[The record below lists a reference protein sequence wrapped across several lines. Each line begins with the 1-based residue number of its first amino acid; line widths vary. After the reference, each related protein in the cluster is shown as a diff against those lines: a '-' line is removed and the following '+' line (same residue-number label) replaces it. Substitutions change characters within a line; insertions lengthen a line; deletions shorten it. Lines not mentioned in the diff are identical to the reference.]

1 MSVCPAAWAVPG
13 QGSNLALILPAW
25 GPQAAPIPS
34 WGSSGSSAGKGG
46 SLHPTSHS
54 AGGDPPALTEQWD
67 FTLPTQGAGRSW
79 HGLGAPC
86 QTWGCPLPL
95 CQELLAGQLGSSTNT
110 PRMGQGSCKHTRGDG
125 GDGEILGTKGLAGGQ
140 PSPEGSRVGRKHPCP
155 VLALELGQN
164 PLFPASLGT
173 GVPSNRSTSRGPGGA
188 VACRSPP

>member
-67 FTLPTQGAGRSW
+67 FTLPTQDAGRSW

-86 QTWGCPLPL
+86 QTWGCPPPSVPGAARRA
-95 CQELLAGQLGSSTNT
+95 AGLIHQHTTYGAGVLQTHSWGWGRRRNPGDQRAGWGAAVSGRQQSRQKTSLSSLGS
-110 PRMGQGSCKHTRGDG
+110 
-125 GDGEILGTKGLAGGQ
+125 
-140 PSPEGSRVGRKHPCP
+140 
-155 VLALELGQN
+155 
-164 PLFPASLGT
+164 
-173 GVPSNRSTSRGPGGA
+173 
-188 VACRSPP
+188 

>member
-13 QGSNLALILPAW
+13 QGSNLALILLAW
-25 GPQAAPIPS
+25 EPQAAPIPS
-34 WGSSGSSAGKGG
+34 WGSTGSSTGKGG

-67 FTLPTQGAGRSW
+67 FTLPTQGVGRSW

-86 QTWGCPLPL
+86 QAWGCPLPL
-95 CQELLAGQLGSSTNT
+95 HQELLAGQLGSSTNT

-140 PSPEGSRVGRKHPCP
+140 PSPEGSRVGKKHPCL
-155 VLALELGQN
+155 VLALELGKTHYAQ
-164 PLFPASLGT
+164 PA
-173 GVPSNRSTSRGPGGA
+173 
-188 VACRSPP
+188 

>member
-1 MSVCPAAWAVPG
+1 MCPAAWAVPG

-25 GPQAAPIPS
+25 GTQAAPIPS

-54 AGGDPPALTEQWD
+54 TGGDPPALTEQWD

-79 HGLGAPC
+79 HGLGIPC
-86 QTWGCPLPL
+86 QAWGCPLPL

-125 GDGEILGTKGLAGGQ
+125 GDREILGTKGPAGGQ

-164 PLFPASLGT
+164 PPCPAK
-173 GVPSNRSTSRGPGGA
+173 PRHRG
-188 VACRSPP
+188 SQ

>member
-1 MSVCPAAWAVPG
+1 MPG

-46 SLHPTSHS
+46 SLHPTCHS

-67 FTLPTQGAGRSW
+67 FTLPTQSAGSSW
-79 HGLGAPC
+79 HGPGAPR
-86 QTWGCPLPL
+86 QAWGCPLPL
-95 CQELLAGQLGSSTNT
+95 CHELLVGQPGSSTNT

-125 GDGEILGTKGLAGGQ
+125 GDREILGTKGPAGGQ

-155 VLALELGQN
+155 VLAAELGQS
-164 PLFPASLGT
+164 PPWAGSLGT
-173 GVPSNRSTSRGPGGA
+173 GVPSAWSTSRGPGGA
-188 VACRSPP
+188 VAAQSPP